1 MERAVAESPGLK
13 SSAEEAGRK
22 QEERSARKRGGG
34 GGGEGNERI
43 EKDLRQRGL
52 KARTDTLFN

>member
-34 GGGEGNERI
+34 EGVKET
-43 EKDLRQRGL
+43 KGL
-52 KARTDTLFN
+52 KRIFARGA